1 MSLQLFL
8 KNSYVLYYL
17 EILLL
22 TRVACRILDNLPLVV
37 PIRSLL
43 DDHDAPTS
51 YQLGVHVGIKGQY
64 AGVS

>member
-1 MSLQLFL
+1 M
-8 KNSYVLYYL
+8 YYL
-17 EILLL
+17 EIFLL